1 MRCLMAEKSD
11 ARDRHVKARRYGVVS
26 VLSFF
31 GVLFW
36 LGWIEDYPAADVVL
50 MAMLLAALPGLSMVQ
65 VPLLS
70 GVPIDRM
77 QAYWSSTVTL
87 WVLGLSCWLVG
98 TRSGDISAVGIV
110 SLSPN
115 AVLGWSTIL
124 TVAGLGII
132 LGFRWLGGRFRVAET
147 PLLKSLLPKTRRERS
162 VFGVLSLAAGTCEE
176 LAYRGYV
183 IPMLIPILGMGS
195 AVVISSLVFGLM
207 HGYQGWLGIFRTTL
221 MGAVL
226 AWGFIFSGSLVPAM
240 IAHTAIDLIA
250 GILIGDWLLSPE
262 PEFGVDSEES
272 LSV

>member
-1 MRCLMAEKSD
+1 MDEKSD
-11 ARDRHVKARRYGVVS
+11 ACDRNMKAIRYGVVS
-26 VLSFF
+26 VVSFF

-36 LGWIEDYPAADVVL
+36 LGWIEDYSAADAVL
-50 MAMLLAALPGLSMVQ
+50 MAVVLAALPGLSLVQ
-65 VPLLS
+65 VPLVS
-70 GVPIDRM
+70 GVPIDRL

-98 TRSGDISAVGIV
+98 TRGGDISAVGIV
-110 SLSPN
+110 PLSPA
-115 AVLGWSTIL
+115 AVLGWSAIL

-132 LGFRWLGGRFRVAET
+132 LGFRWLGGRFRIAET
-147 PLLKSLLPKTRRERS
+147 PLLKSLLPKTRRERR

-183 IPMLIPILGMGS
+183 IPMLIPVLGLGS

-226 AWGFIFSGSLVPAM
+226 AWGFISSGSLIPAM

-250 GILIGDWLLSPE
+250 GILIGDWLLSLE
-262 PEFGVDSEES
+262 LEFGVDSEES
-272 LSV
+272 PSF